1 MGCDFG
7 DMLVSIKGRKGS
19 IKDIK
24 IDGLENDQ
32 AAALAQVIAEEVLEQ
47 LGYTW
52 DYTETSPDCSTILI
66 KNITKD

>member
-1 MGCDFG
+1 MQ
-7 DMLVSIKGRKGS
+7 
-19 IKDIK
+19 DIK
-24 IDGLENDQ
+24 IEIDGLKNDQ
-32 AAALAQVIAEEVLEQ
+32 AALAQVVAEEVLDQ